1 MKIYRK
7 RFIPNEIVD
16 ISSDKVLLLTDEIMV
31 TEWIPINPRSDMSY
45 GKSYTF
51 FKKGWKISQ
60 FLDAN
65 KELICWYCD
74 IIDYKISNDEYT
86 LIDLLVDV
94 KIYPNGEY
102 EVLDLDELDEAVNEK
117 LINENKKEEALNKL
131 NRLLELIKKGE
142 FPPKECKLH

>member
-7 RFIPNEIVD
+7 RYIPNEVVD
-16 ISSDKVLLLTDEIMV
+16 ISGDKVLLLTEDLMV
-31 TEWIPINPRSDMSY
+31 TEWLPIKPRGDISY

-51 FKKGWKISQ
+51 FKKGWKISK

-65 KELICWYCD
+65 KNLICWYCD
-74 IIDYKISNDEYT
+74 IIDYEISNDEYT

-102 EVLDLDELDEAVNEK
+102 EILDLDELDEAVSHG
-117 LINENKKEEALNKL
+117 LISEDKKEEALDKMNELVEIIK
-131 NRLLELIKKGE
+131 NGNFPLE
-142 FPPKECKLH
+142 ECK